1 MIHPVVSVYYDL
13 RNDTSSDDITEYT
26 VTLFLKKPNLF
37 AGKPIGCQ
45 RNEECR
51 NTEICVSGTCINP
64 CLVDDPCGA
73 NAECYPQDHR
83 SEW

>member
-1 MIHPVVSVYYDL
+1 MY
-13 RNDTSSDDITEYT
+13 NK

-83 SEW
+83 SEWLSNLALKDVTSCDQV